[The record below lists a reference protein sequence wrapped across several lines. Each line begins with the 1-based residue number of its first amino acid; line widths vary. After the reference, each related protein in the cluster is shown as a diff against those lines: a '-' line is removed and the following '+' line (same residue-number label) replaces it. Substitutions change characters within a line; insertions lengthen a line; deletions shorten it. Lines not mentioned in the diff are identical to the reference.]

1 MLSNPQLGF
10 NPEQNL
16 RYTELCNTLFER
28 EILRLSQRMA
38 EANTAQPPTVASSG
52 LSLASVSKSMASLPF
67 YVRAAASQLL
77 MYPSPLVL
85 DTLNAS
91 WLAKAS
97 KHCPLPKVD
106 DAEKTF
112 AWFSRYGKVGVLVP
126 LYRQHGALEQIVL
139 DTVDEVDNKAQR
151 LHCNATGWF
160 AFAGWPQTPENQQ
173 TLLLRPQKSVYVAAC
188 CGHQWR
194 QGQLVHPRVLTLRE
208 MLLSSYLNWQNFAKP
223 HPATRREL
231 PHLQG

>member
-1 MLSNPQLGF
+1 MSSNPQLGF
-10 NPEQNL
+10 SPEQNL

-28 EILRLSQRMA
+28 EILRLSTRIA
-38 EANTAQPPTVASSG
+38 DANTVTPSSGVSGG
-52 LSLASVSKSMASLPF
+52 LSLASFSKSMASLPF

-77 MYPSPLVL
+77 MFPSPLTL

-106 DAEKTF
+106 DAKKTF
-112 AWFSRYGKVGVLVP
+112 EWYSRYGKVGLLVP
-126 LYRQHGALEQIVL
+126 VYRSQSGVEQIML
-139 DTVDEVDNKAQR
+139 DTVDEVDIKSQR
-151 LHCNATGWF
+151 LHTNAGGWF
-160 AFAGWPQTPENQQ
+160 AFAGWPQTPENQHM
-173 TLLLRPQKSVYVAAC
+173 LLLRPQKSVYTAAC

-194 QGQLVHPRVLTLRE
+194 QGQLQHPRVLTLRE

-231 PHLQG
+231 PQLQG